1 MATRRTARVSRR
13 TSAHRRIRAMPS
25 CLFGLF
31 VAMATSWS
39 AATGVPQSQSAFCFL
54 QEYLQNNCEGPTT
67 LSDTAVTGMCVWK
80 NDTQVP
86 SYAGVML
93 LNRTA
98 VNWTYYQH
106 PNCTGVESEVTYPI
120 ATCMTDEFDC
130 TDDEDA
136 SAEQPCSREV
146 TCYFATPGNGDNAG
160 GELMNKFLASV
171 LVLTA
176 LHTYSQTRSALRE

>member
-1 MATRRTARVSRR
+1 
-13 TSAHRRIRAMPS
+13 MPTW
-25 CLFGLF
+25 LLGLF
-31 VAMATSWS
+31 LAMVASWS
-39 AATGVPQSQSAFCFL
+39 AATGVPQSESAFCFL

-106 PNCTGVESEVTYPI
+106 PNCTGVESEVIYPI
-120 ATCMTDEFDC
+120 AACMTDEFDC
-130 TDDEDA
+130 TDDGDNPTD
-136 SAEQPCSREV
+136 QPCSREV

-176 LHTYSQTRSALRE
+176 LHTFWQTHYAWQEKPRGA